1 MKNMK
6 KMKRY
11 TFTFSLITLIL
22 GLASFLSV
30 SLIGHNYL
38 QSSKNSY
45 SMIQKR
51 NAEVRKN
58 IIETIKVS
66 LQKTSSHLKVLV
78 HSQQNDDLFA
88 SREIFTRMMWE
99 ILLSD
104 EKIASIYMA
113 DQQGNFF
120 QARRTPEFAMRTID
134 IRGNSGIDEWAY
146 KNTKFETT
154 RVEYTVLNYDPRER
168 TWFKEATFAEKFY
181 WSEPYAFAS
190 TNEVGITVSYPF
202 FNQAGE
208 KVKVAGIDFT
218 IASITKL
225 LQEESMVIDG
235 SIVIVNAH
243 GDVIASS
250 LPLKGANLKVNQ
262 LPQEIKAS
270 YEQFLNGTKRG
281 RVKNEANDN
290 YLFAFSEFPADFGKQ
305 WYIGTYLEE
314 KKVTHE
320 IDAIMIQTVIISLFI
335 MVLIMVVTWVFLRR
349 IIIKPVDL
357 LKTMSDNVAEK
368 KYSAVHHISTH
379 IKEFYA
385 LSHSMVLMAYSI
397 EMYEK
402 AQENL
407 MESFIKLIANAI
419 DEKSSYTGGHCE
431 RVPELA
437 FMLAEVA
444 NKSHVGIFKKFH
456 FKDEKAWREFRIA
469 ALLHDCGK
477 VTTPEYVVDK
487 ATKLESIYN
496 RIHEIRTRFEVLL
509 RDAHIDYLV
518 GLLEAKESQELLI
531 QRRAEAEAKLFDDFA
546 FVAECNIGGEFMDVQ
561 KIDRLKQIASITWM
575 RHFDDRL
582 GISEAESKRLKEIP
596 LQPLPCVETLLQDK
610 PEHLIPRDQK
620 IDTAVYAR
628 LGIKMAIPDHYNNLG
643 ELYNLSIVK
652 GTLNEEERY
661 KINEHVIMSI
671 RMLSELPFMDNLK
684 KVPEYACAHHETMNG
699 AGYPRGLSKEQ
710 ISLPARIIAIAD
722 IFEALTASDR
732 PYKKAKTISEAIKIL
747 SFMKNEGHIDGDLFE
762 LFLRSGVYMQY
773 AQKYL
778 SPEQIDDVDITQYL
792 SS

>member
-1 MKNMK
+1 MK

-11 TFTFSLITLIL
+11 TFTFSIITLIL

-30 SLIGHNYL
+30 CLISHDYV

-66 LQKTSSHLKVLV
+66 LQKTSDHLKVLV
-78 HSQQNDDLFA
+78 HSQQSDDIFA

-104 EKIASIYMA
+104 EKIASIYIA
-113 DQQGNFF
+113 DQLGNFF
-120 QARRTPEFAMRTID
+120 QARRTPAFAMRTID
-134 IRGNSGIDEWAY
+134 VREKLGLDEWAY
-146 KNTKFETT
+146 KNTQFETT
-154 RVEYTVLNYDPRER
+154 RVEYNALSYDPRER
-168 TWFKEATFAEKFY
+168 TWFKEAISHDNYY

-202 FNQAGE
+202 MNQSGE

-225 LQEESMVIDG
+225 LQEQSIVIDG
-235 SIVIVNAH
+235 PIVIVNSY
-243 GDVIASS
+243 GNVIASS
-250 LPLKGANLKVNQ
+250 LATKEFNIKVDQ
-262 LPQEIKAS
+262 LPQEIKTA
-270 YEQFLNGTKRG
+270 YEQFLNGAKRG
-281 RVKNEANDN
+281 RVQNEANEN
-290 YLFAFSEFPADFGKQ
+290 YLFAFSEFPADFGKK
-305 WYIGTYLEE
+305 WYIGTFLEE
-314 KKVTHE
+314 KKVTQE
-320 IDAIMIQTVIISLFI
+320 IDAIMIQNIIISLCI
-335 MVLIMVVTWVFLRR
+335 MLCIIVVTWIFIRR
-349 IIIKPVDL
+349 IIIAPVDL
-357 LKTMSDNVAEK
+357 LKKMSDRVAEK
-368 KYSAVHHISTH
+368 QYDTVHYITTR

-385 LSHSMVLMAYSI
+385 LSHSMVVMAHAI
-397 EMYEK
+397 KAYEN

-407 MESFIKLIANAI
+407 MESFIKLIAGAI
-419 DEKSSYTGGHCE
+419 DDKSPYTGGHCE

-437 FMLAEVA
+437 SMLATEA
-444 NKSHVGIFKKFH
+444 NNSHQGIFKKFN
-456 FKDEKAWREFRIA
+456 FKDENAWREFRIA

-487 ATKLESIYN
+487 ATKLETIHN

-509 RDAHIDYLV
+509 RDAHIVYLE
-518 GLLEAKESQELLI
+518 GLLEGKEGQELLMK
-531 QRRAEAEAKLFDDFA
+531 RRMEAEAKLFDDFA
-546 FVAECNIGGEFMDVQ
+546 FLAECNIGGEFMDVQ
-561 KIDRLKQIASITWM
+561 KIERLKQIASVTWM

-582 GISEAESKRLKEIP
+582 GMSEAEKKRLLEIP
-596 LQPLPCVETLLQDK
+596 LNPLPCVETLLQDK
-610 PEHLIPRDQK
+610 PEQLIIRAQEV
-620 IDTAVYAR
+620 DTKVYTR
-628 LGIKMAIPDHYNNLG
+628 LGIKISIPKYYNNLG
-643 ELYNLSIVK
+643 ELYNLSIER
-652 GTLNEEERY
+652 GTLNDEERY
-661 KINEHVIMSI
+661 KINEHIIMSI

-684 KVPEYACAHHETMNG
+684 HVPEYACAHHETMKG
-699 AGYPRGLSKEQ
+699 TGYPRGLTKEQ

-747 SFMKNEGHIDGDLFE
+747 SMLKMDEHIDGDLFE
-762 LFLRSGVYMQY
+762 LFLRSGVYLQY
-773 AQKYL
+773 AKKYL
-778 SPEQIDDVDITQYL
+778 KPEQIDEVDITQYL

>member
-1 MKNMK
+1 MK
-6 KMKRY
+6 KTKRY
-11 TFTFSLITLIL
+11 TFTLSIITLIL
-22 GLASFLSV
+22 GLASFLSI

-66 LQKTSSHLKVLV
+66 LQKTSAHLKVLV
-78 HSQQNDDLFA
+78 HSQENDNLFA

-104 EKIASIYMA
+104 EKIASIYIA
-113 DQQGNFF
+113 DQQGDFF

-134 IRGNSGIDEWAY
+134 TRGNLNIDEWAY
-146 KNTKFETT
+146 KNTEFETI
-154 RVEYTVLNYDPRER
+154 RIENKPLSYDPRER
-168 TWFKEATFAEKFY
+168 AWFKKATSHENFY
-181 WSEPYAFAS
+181 WSEPYEFAS
-190 TNEVGITVSYPF
+190 TKAVGITVSYPF
-202 FNQAGE
+202 FNQSGE

-225 LQEESMVIDG
+225 LQEQSVFIEG
-235 SIVIVNAH
+235 PIVIVNPY

-250 LPLKGANLKVNQ
+250 LPTKESNITIDQ
-262 LPQEIKAS
+262 LPKEIQAS
-270 YEQFLNGTKRG
+270 YEQFLNGTRRG
-281 RVKNEANDN
+281 RVHNEANEN

-314 KKVTHE
+314 KKVTQE
-320 IDAIMIQTVIISLFI
+320 INAIMIQNIVISLCI
-335 MVLIMVVTWVFLRR
+335 MLLIIIVTWLFLRR
-349 IIIKPVDL
+349 IIIAPVDL
-357 LKTMSDNVAEK
+357 LKTMSDSVALK
-368 KYSAVHHISTH
+368 QYDAVHHVQTR
-379 IKEFYA
+379 IKEFFA
-385 LSHSMVLMAYSI
+385 LSHSMVLMARSI
-397 EMYEK
+397 KSHEK

-407 MESFIKLIANAI
+407 MESFIKLIASAI
-419 DEKSSYTGGHCE
+419 DEKSPYTGGHCE

-437 FMLAEVA
+437 TMLAEEA
-444 NKSHVGIFKKFH
+444 NKSYQGIFKKFN
-456 FKDEKAWREFRIA
+456 FNDENAWREFRIA

-487 ATKLESIYN
+487 ATKLESIHN

-509 RDAHIDYLV
+509 RDAQIAYLE
-518 GLLEAKESQELLI
+518 GLLEGKDTQELLM
-531 QRRAEAEAKLFDDFA
+531 QKRSVAEAKLFDDFA
-546 FVAECNIGGEFMDVQ
+546 FLAECNIGGEFMDAQ
-561 KIDRLKQIASITWM
+561 KIERLKEIASITWI

-582 GISEAESKRLKEIP
+582 GMSEAEKKRLLEIP
-596 LQPLPCVETLLQDK
+596 LKSLPCVETLLQDK
-610 PEHLIPRDQK
+610 PEQLITREQEVDAK
-620 IDTAVYAR
+620 VFTR
-628 LGIKMAIPDHYNNLG
+628 LGIKMEIPKYYNNLG
-643 ELYNLSIVK
+643 ELYNLSIAR
-652 GTLNEEERY
+652 GTLNDEERY
-661 KINEHVIMSI
+661 KINEHIIMSI

-684 KVPEYACAHHETMNG
+684 HVPEYACAHHETMKG
-699 AGYPRGLSKEQ
+699 TGYPRKLTKEQ

-747 SFMKNEGHIDGDLFE
+747 SMLKIDEHIDGDLFE
-762 LFLRSGVYMQY
+762 LFLKSGVYMQY
-773 AQKYL
+773 AKKYL
-778 SPEQIDDVDITQYL
+778 KPEQIDDVDITQYL